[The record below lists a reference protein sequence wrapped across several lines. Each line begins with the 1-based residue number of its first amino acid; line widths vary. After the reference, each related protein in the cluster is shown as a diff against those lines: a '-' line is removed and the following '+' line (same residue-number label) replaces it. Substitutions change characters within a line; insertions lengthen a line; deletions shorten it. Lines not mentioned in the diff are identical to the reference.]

1 MCCEMLHCCCLQ
13 DVYQQARC
21 WFGTGIAQQMQGE
34 HEAAL
39 QSLES
44 ASSICTSQLQQ
55 DQDHQ
60 HTSSSDEGDTLQPQ
74 PQKDALQQKA
84 TDVQNNM
91 QMPGTSDSADSVG
104 SKGLHTDAV
113 RGLCVK
119 ALLARASI
127 LRQSKRHQEADLC
140 MQEAKQLD
148 PAVGKYVKQ

>member
-1 MCCEMLHCCCLQ
+1 
-13 DVYQQARC
+13 
-21 WFGTGIAQQMQGE
+21 MQGE

-60 HTSSSDEGDTLQPQ
+60 HTSSSDSDEGDTLQPQ
-74 PQKDALQQKA
+74 PQKDAWQQKP

-91 QMPGTSDSADSVG
+91 QMPSSSDSAESVG

-140 MQEAKQLD
+140 MQEAKQID